1 MTYGGADGLERYS
14 FCTQQRPLEATNPE
28 NTMKIT
34 TKKMNKKL
42 MMKKARGQGMT
53 EYIIIVALIAIAAIG
68 VITLFGDNIRAL
80 FGQSA
85 NALAGETT
93 VTKRT
98 NVSKGKDMEQKG
110 LKNFSENN
118 SAGY

>member
-1 MTYGGADGLERYS
+1 
-14 FCTQQRPLEATNPE
+14 
-28 NTMKIT
+28 MK
-34 TKKMNKKL
+34 KLNKKQL
-42 MMKKARGQGMT
+42 LKKARGQGMT

-80 FGQSA
+80 FGMSA
-85 NALAGETT
+85 NALAGETS

-98 NVSKGKDMEQKG
+98 HASKDELEKKA
-110 LKNFSENN
+110 LKNFGENN